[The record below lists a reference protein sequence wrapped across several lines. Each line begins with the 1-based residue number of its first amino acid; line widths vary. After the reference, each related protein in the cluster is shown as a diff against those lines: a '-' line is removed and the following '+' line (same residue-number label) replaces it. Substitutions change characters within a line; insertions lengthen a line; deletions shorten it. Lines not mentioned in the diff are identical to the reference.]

1 MALSPY
7 FKDLV
12 ERVVATYAFTFL
24 SVFSFTDLSTSKDAA
39 IGGAAAAA
47 SLIKAWLGGFL
58 GNENH
63 AGLTK

>member
-1 MALSPY
+1 MSPY

-12 ERVVATYAFTFL
+12 ERVAATFAFTFL

-47 SLIKAWLGGFL
+47 SLIKGWLGGFI
-58 GNENH
+58 GSQDH
-63 AGLTK
+63 AGFSK